1 MSERPAAIIV
11 TFPRVFFREVS
22 PRQFVR
28 DFLGMNSGE
37 IEYWICKM
45 GNVPRIEVPYCYIV
59 INNRIRYR
67 ANIAGFEPG
76 GERTFDDGRRATG
89 RAWMILT
96 APVIKAP
103 YRIQRTG
110 FQGFRYSD
118 LIF

>member
-1 MSERPAAIIV
+1 MTDRPQAIIV

-22 PRQFVR
+22 RLQFVR
-28 DFLGMNSGE
+28 QFCGMNRDDS
-37 IEYWICKM
+37 YWICKM

-59 INNRIRYR
+59 IDNRIRYR
-67 ANIAGFEPG
+67 ANIAGFERG
-76 GERTFDDGRRATG
+76 GEREFDDGRKATA

-103 YRIQRTG
+103 GRIERLG